1 MRKGAIT
8 PKQKAMLDYIGDFTE
23 SMGYAPSQREIA
35 DHFGYSSLGT
45 VQNFLVRLEKAGW
58 LERSWN
64 AKRALKTLSARTS
77 AGSYEL
83 PMLGFVAAGK
93 PIEAVESP
101 DTMEVPETMMGR
113 GENFVLKVEGDSMVG
128 DGILD
133 GDMVVVTKAS
143 YANNGQTVVAMV
155 DGEAT
160 VKHFH
165 RVKEGI
171 ELRSANPLVPT
182 INVTQENEFR
192 IGGIVVGVIRHC

>member
-1 MRKGAIT
+1 MEKGAIT
-8 PKQKAMLDYIGDFTE
+8 PKQKAMLDYIREFTE
-23 SMGYAPSQREIA
+23 SVGYAPSQREIA

-45 VQNFLVRLEKAGW
+45 IQNYLVRLERAGW

-64 AKRALKTLSARTS
+64 AKRALKTIGAAP
-77 AGSYEL
+77 AGGGYEL
-83 PMLGFVAAGK
+83 PMLGFVAAGR

-101 DTMEVPETMMGR
+101 DTLEVPHTMVGR
-113 GENFVLKVEGDSMVG
+113 GENFVLRVQGDSMVG

-133 GDMVVVTKAS
+133 GDMVVVTKS
-143 YANNGQTVVAMV
+143 SHANNGQTVVAMV

-165 RVKEGI
+165 RVKGGI

-182 INVTQENEFR
+182 INVTSDNDFR
-192 IGGIVVGVIRHC
+192 IEGIVVGVIRHC